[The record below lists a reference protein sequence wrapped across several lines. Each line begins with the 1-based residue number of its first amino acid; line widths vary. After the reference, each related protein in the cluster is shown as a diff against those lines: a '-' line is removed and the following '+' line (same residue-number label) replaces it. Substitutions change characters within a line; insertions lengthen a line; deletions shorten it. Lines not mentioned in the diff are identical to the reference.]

1 MFWNVSFI
9 FKETYSE
16 TKCVLKKA
24 SHENEHWK
32 PSLDNGK
39 HIIGSDVQILS
50 GLIKNK
56 KNKK

>member
-1 MFWNVSFI
+1 MWAL
-9 FKETYSE
+9 FKKKTYSE